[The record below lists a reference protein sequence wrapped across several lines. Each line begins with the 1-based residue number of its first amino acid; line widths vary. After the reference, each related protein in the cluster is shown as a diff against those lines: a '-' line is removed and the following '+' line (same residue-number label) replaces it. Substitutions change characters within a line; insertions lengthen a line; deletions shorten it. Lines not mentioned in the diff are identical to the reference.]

1 LITVFDIGSRFGI
14 HPSWE
19 VLLKK
24 NLLNY
29 HAFEIDPIECS
40 RLKNKYRNFPNY
52 YIHNQGFSDANETV
66 ELNVL
71 THKGQSSF
79 LQPNLN
85 SMWFGKQRKEDSKIT
100 EKNIHK
106 LTTLDQ
112 YCNRNGMFPD
122 FLKID
127 TEGYDF
133 KILQGIT
140 NKNNKLEREGGEIFE
155 GILAIS
161 CEVYF
166 EEVFINVPLFDKIFR
181 FLIDHNFTLAN
192 LQYQGAGLPQ
202 SYFCPN
208 PNKYGLISGCEAI
221 FISNFDKIEL
231 LTILNKK
238 KLALFCF
245 YNNLEDVSH
254 SILYN
259 LAVTE
264 QGKLVNDDLWLE
276 LKRQYALS
284 TKKMSYMPSGS
295 FQKAKTDFQLI
306 FKEEYPDQHH
316 FYENE
321 FLNPA

>member
-1 LITVFDIGSRFGI
+1 MITVFDIGSRFGV

-19 VLLKK
+19 ALLKK

-52 YIHNQGFSDANETV
+52 YIHNQGFSDANSTV

-71 THKGQSSF
+71 AHKGQSSF

-85 SMWFGKQRKEDSKIT
+85 SMWFNKQRKEDSKIT

-106 LTTLDQ
+106 LTRLDQ
-112 YCNRNGMFPD
+112 YCNQNDMFPD

-133 KILQGIT
+133 KILQGLT
-140 NKNNKLEREGGEIFE
+140 NKTNKLAGGGVFE
-155 GILAIS
+155 GVLAIS

-221 FISNFDKIEL
+221 FISNFDKIER

-238 KLALFCF
+238 SLLCF
-245 YNNLEDVSH
+245 VF
-254 SILYN
+254 I
-259 LAVTE
+259 TT
-264 QGKLVNDDLWLE
+264 
-276 LKRQYALS
+276 LK
-284 TKKMSYMPSGS
+284 M
-295 FQKAKTDFQLI
+295 
-306 FKEEYPDQHH
+306 
-316 FYENE
+316 
-321 FLNPA
+321 